1 MCMCTQLPAIVHSV
15 TELCLLCHISSGVGV
30 SSPGVNTT
38 VTMQDNLSYIAGGV
52 AVQQKSA
59 RKQFTGKQNI
69 NAVCLNL
76 Y

>member
-1 MCMCTQLPAIVHSV
+1 MYTQLPAIVHSV

-30 SSPGVNTT
+30 SSPGVNTIAK
-38 VTMQDNLSYIAGGV
+38 MQDNPSYTAGGL
-52 AVQQKSA
+52 AVQHKPT

-69 NAVCLNL
+69 NVVCPNL